1 MALPLRT
8 SLTLCLAPRSRAFS
22 VSAAQ
27 QANSAYKL
35 VVVGGG
41 SGGCS
46 VAAKFAK
53 KLGKGKLAV
62 IEPAQTHYY
71 QPMWTLVGG
80 GMKSAEQSGRPM
92 KDVLPAA
99 ADWIQDRVVSFDP
112 SSNKVTTSSGDEI
125 SYEYLV
131 VAMGIQIN
139 WDGIKGLKEALDT
152 PGVCSNY
159 SPKYAEKTYKELQ
172 AFKEGNAIFT
182 FPNTPIKC
190 PGAPQKIMYI
200 ADQYFRKTGKRDK
213 ANIIYNTSLPVLFGV
228 KKYADALWEVVK
240 KRDITVNT
248 RRCLTEVRPDTREA
262 VFVNLDKPD
271 EQYVEE
277 YEMLHAT
284 PNMSA
289 PDVLKSCPDLCD
301 AAGYVD
307 VSKDTM
313 QHNRFPNV
321 FAIGDCSS
329 LPTSKTAAAVAA
341 ECGILAKNL
350 RAVMAGQ
357 KAQATYDGYTS
368 CPLVT
373 GYSKAILAEFKYGAE
388 PLETFPINQGKERW
402 TSFIMKKEL
411 MPFLYWKLM
420 LNGNWNGPRTFR
432 KLLHFGMGN

>member
-1 MALPLRT
+1 MALRAAPLAVYLPYL
-8 SLTLCLAPRSRAFS
+8 SRSFS

-27 QANSAYKL
+27 QANKAYKL

-53 KLGKGKLAV
+53 KLGKGQVAV

-71 QPMWTLVGG
+71 QPMWTMVGG
-80 GMKSAEQSGRPM
+80 GMKTVEQSARPM
-92 KDVLPAA
+92 RDVLPTK
-99 ADWIQDRVVSFDP
+99 ADWIQDHAVAFDP
-112 SSNKVTTSSGDEI
+112 SSNKVTTKSGDEI
-125 SYEYLV
+125 TYDYLV

-139 WDGIKGLKEALDT
+139 WDGIKGLREALDT

-159 SPKYAEKTYKELQ
+159 SPVYAPKTFKELE

-200 ADQYFRKTGKRDK
+200 ADQYFRKHGKRDK

-228 KKYADALWEVVK
+228 KKYADALWKVVEQ
-240 KRDITVNT
+240 RGITVNT
-248 RRCLTEVRPDTREA
+248 RTCLTEVRPETREA
-262 VFVNLDKPD
+262 VFVNLEKPD
-271 EQYVEE
+271 EPEQTVK
-277 YEMLHAT
+277 YELLHVT

-307 VSKDTM
+307 VNKETL
-313 QHNRFPNV
+313 QHNRHPNV

-329 LPTSKTAAAVAA
+329 VPTSKTAAAVAA
-341 ECGILAKNL
+341 EAGILARNL
-350 RAVMAGQ
+350 SAVMSGGQ
-357 KAQATYDGYTS
+357 GSAAYDGYTS

-373 GYSKAILAEFKYGAE
+373 GYSKCILAEFKFDGV
-388 PLETFPINQGKERW
+388 PLETFPINQGKERFS
-402 TSFIMKKEL
+402 SFLMKKEL

-420 LNGNWNGPRTFR
+420 LKGNWNGPRMFR
-432 KLLHFGMGN
+432 KLFHLGMGP